1 MRSTRPR
8 VSAVWVALVFPAAIA
23 GVGGA
28 WTTAPVTPAARVEA
42 AAPQDRPV
50 FRRADVRPSLT
61 TPSADARESQRRWAT
76 DFPKADRQFLTIID
90 RLVDLDAYEPPS
102 GSTTPTS
109 GGSPSSTR
117 SKSATCT

>member
-8 VSAVWVALVFPAAIA
+8 VSAVWVALVFPAVIA

-61 TPSADARESQRRWAT
+61 NPSADAREFFFTRAIYSGGRGWRGGSWAT
-76 DFPKADRQFLTIID
+76 DFPKADRQFLT
-90 RLVDLDAYEPPS
+90 
-102 GSTTPTS
+102 
-109 GGSPSSTR
+109 
-117 SKSATCT
+117 KSATCT